1 MEFLKLKTQ
10 QKSLRFL
17 KKPNKKLKQI
27 LLILFFS
34 SLIINVFSIFYSSD
48 KHFQSIENQQ
58 DYLIRYNVYNKNEII
73 EGYHTKIKSSDE
85 LNIAISKKSE
95 DFNLEKMNN
104 LIFESIQHSDKRE
117 ILFFENWSQWILS
130 KIYNPLKKTQDAIL
144 IVDSGMGICSEV
156 VTVMKKIALTNNL
169 NSRIIGLNGHV
180 LIEVYIDDKWYLADP
195 DYGFIFDSSY
205 EQILSLDNVQIKSL
219 ISKKLSSR
227 GFNDKFTDTYFNIFT
242 SIDDNIILSEGEFLS
257 HRLYFLEMT
266 LKSFNWFFTL
276 ISFFMLL
283 FFYKR
288 K

>member
-266 LKSFNWFFTL
+266 LKSFNWFFT
-276 ISFFMLL
+276 
-283 FFYKR
+283 
-288 K
+288 

>member
-130 KIYNPLKKTQDAIL
+130 KIYNHLKKTQDATL

-257 HRLYFLEMT
+257 QRLYFLEMT

>member
-1 MEFLKLKTQ
+1 MEFLDLKTQ
-10 QKSLRFL
+10 QKRIRFL

-58 DYLIRYNVYNKNEII
+58 DYLIRYNVFNKNEII

-156 VTVMKKIALTNNL
+156 ATVMKKIALTNNL

>member
-1 MEFLKLKTQ
+1 MEFLDLKTQ
-10 QKSLRFL
+10 QESVRFL
-17 KKPNKKLKQI
+17 KKPNKRLKQI
-27 LLILFFS
+27 FLILFFS
-34 SLIINVFSIFYSSD
+34 SLSINVFSLFYNNA
-48 KHFQSIENQQ
+48 KHFQNIENQQ

-85 LNIAISKKSE
+85 LKIAISKKSA

-117 ILFFENWSQWILS
+117 ILFFENWSQWIFS
-130 KIYNPLKKTQDAIL
+130 KIYNPLKKSQDAIL
-144 IVDSGMGICSEV
+144 IVDSGIGICSDV
-156 VTVMKKIALTNNL
+156 ATVMKKIALTNNL
-169 NSRIIGLNGHV
+169 NSRMIGLNGHV

-227 GFNDKFTDTYFNIFT
+227 GFNDKLTDTYFNIFT

-257 HRLYFLEMT
+257 HRLYILEMT

-276 ISFFMLL
+276 ICFFMLL